1 MPASKSH
8 DHDLQADLDL
18 LIEAAQESGRIASTY
33 ANASPEIWNKPDGA
47 GPVTEADLAVNRML
61 ENELQS
67 ARPDYGW
74 LSEETPP
81 NEDRISRE
89 RTFIIDPIDGTRSFI
104 EGSTT
109 WAHSLAI
116 AENSKIIAGVVFLPL
131 RNKLYTAAYGLGA
144 SLNGATISPSGA
156 SNLDASEI
164 LAARPTMDA
173 KHWKNAPRFSR
184 SHRPSLAYRLSL
196 VADGSFDG
204 MLTLRPT
211 WEWDVAAGTIILE
224 EAGAAMTD
232 KNGRSLVFNNQDP
245 RLAGV
250 VAANKKLHAQITDA
264 LR

>member
-1 MPASKSH
+1 MPANSSKA
-8 DHDLQADLDL
+8 DDYQADLDL
-18 LIEAAQESGRIASTY
+18 LIEAARESGRIATSF
-33 ANASPEIWNKPDGA
+33 ANASPEVWDKPDGA

-61 ENELQS
+61 EAELQS

-81 NEDRISRE
+81 NEERMTRE

-104 EGSTT
+104 EGSNT

-116 AENSKIIAGVVFLPL
+116 AENGRVVAGVVFLPL
-131 RNKLYTAAYGLGA
+131 RNKLYTAASGLGA
-144 SLNGATISPSGA
+144 FLNFGPIAPSKA

-173 KHWKNAPRFSR
+173 KHWNQVPSFNR

-224 EAGAAMTD
+224 EAGASVSD
-232 KNGRSLVFNNQDP
+232 KTGKPLVYNNQDP

-250 VAANKKLHAQITDA
+250 VAGNAQLHAQVTKA

>member
-1 MPASKSH
+1 MQGS
-8 DHDLQADLDL
+8 DLQADLDL
-18 LIEAAQESGRIASTY
+18 LIDAARESGRIASGY
-33 ANASPEIWNKPDGA
+33 ANANPEVWNKPDGA

-61 ENELQS
+61 EAELQA

-81 NEDRISRE
+81 NNERINRD

-104 EGSTT
+104 EGSNT

-116 AENSKIIAGVVFLPL
+116 AEKGRIVAGVVFLPL

-144 SLNGATISPSGA
+144 ALNATPISPSYA

-164 LAARPTMDA
+164 LAPKPTMDA
-173 KHWKNAPRFSR
+173 KHWKNVPKFNR

-224 EAGAAMTD
+224 EAGATVSD
-232 KNGRSLVFNNQDP
+232 KSGNPLRYNNQDP

-250 VAANKKLHAQITDA
+250 VAGNAKLHEQVTQA